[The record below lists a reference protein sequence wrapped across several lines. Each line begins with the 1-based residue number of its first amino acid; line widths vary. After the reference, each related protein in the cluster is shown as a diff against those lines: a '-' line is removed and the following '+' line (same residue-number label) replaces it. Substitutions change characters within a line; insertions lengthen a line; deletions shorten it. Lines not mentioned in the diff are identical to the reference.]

1 MDRKRAERYWVRR
14 QIIEERGK
22 GEWTSAELAKRYGV
36 SRQSIYKWAKR
47 AQSEGWKGLED
58 KSRRPKSHPSQQK
71 TQQWEQSILELKR
84 RRRSWGAKKLQAE
97 LKRRHLNEPLPSIA
111 TIGRILQR
119 RGLTKV
125 TRRRKAGPA
134 IEKSQKRPQPVSPN
148 AVWAIDFK
156 GNFRLADH
164 TTVYPLTIEDLY
176 SRFLLGVQALG
187 STSQQQVKGVCER
200 IFARYG
206 LPTSILVDNGK
217 PFCGDGLLGLSR
229 LNVWWRRLGIEV
241 YFIERGRPQQ
251 NGRLE
256 RLHRTLKAET
266 TQPVSAHLNAQ
277 QRRFNRWR
285 QHYNVQRPH
294 EAIAQRYP
302 SELYSLS
309 ERAFPSS
316 LATVRYPAGWITR
329 QVRGNGEIRL
339 KGAHYFLTES
349 LTGEVVGLQPQDTN
363 QYRIYWNGLLLA
375 TLHPDSSQPVRL
387 ARYRKSPLVAVRP
400 GMPQSSTKVKPANPK
415 DPTSCDRQS
424 RAEKK
429 ESWAP

>member
-1 MDRKRAERYWVRR
+1 MDRKSAERYLRRR
-14 QIIEERGK
+14 QIVEELSK
-22 GEWTSAELAKRYGV
+22 GEWTAGELAKRYGV
-36 SRQSIYKWAKR
+36 SRQSIYQWAKR
-47 AQSEGWKGLED
+47 ARSECWKGLED
-58 KSRRPKSHPSQQK
+58 KSRRPRYHPSQQI
-71 TQQWEQSILELKR
+71 TLQWEQSILELKR
-84 RRRSWGAKKLQAE
+84 RRRNWGAKKLQAE
-97 LKRRHLNEPLPSIA
+97 LKRHHVNEPLPSIA
-111 TIGRILQR
+111 SIGRILQR

-125 TRRRKAGPA
+125 TRRRKAGPV
-134 IEKSQKRPQPVSPN
+134 IEKSQKRPQPLSPN

-156 GNFRLADH
+156 GYFRLGDG

-176 SRFLLGVQALG
+176 SRFLLEVRALG
-187 STSQQQVKGVCER
+187 STSQQQVKNVCER
-200 IFARYG
+200 VFARYG
-206 LPTSILVDNGK
+206 LPRSILVDNGT

-241 YFIERGRPQQ
+241 YFIGRGRPQQ

-277 QRRFNRWR
+277 QRRFDRWR

-302 SELYSLS
+302 AELYNPS
-309 ERAFPSS
+309 ERVLPSS
-316 LATVRYPAGWITR
+316 VAKVRYPAGWVTR

-349 LTGEVVGLQPQDTN
+349 LSGEVVGLQLQDNN

-375 TLHPDSSQPVRL
+375 TLHPDSSQPIRL
-387 ARYRKSPLVAVRP
+387 ARYRKKFSAR
-400 GMPQSSTKVKPANPK
+400 SA
-415 DPTSCDRQS
+415 
-424 RAEKK
+424 A
-429 ESWAP
+429 